1 MDYYERI
8 QHSIEFIEENLQ
20 NNISIKDI
28 SSKSCFSA
36 FHFQRLFQAITGFSV
51 QEYIRN
57 RRLSEAARLLKE
69 TNQNILHIAIAFQYG
84 SQEAFARAFL
94 QFFGVTPGRFR
105 KEEMELKKQN
115 KMDFL
120 AYQSKLDS
128 EFNMNKPVMTQL
140 NKFYIIGYEYQTN
153 LQSEEY
159 FTDIPLFYMDFGKKE
174 YYQQIPKRKAPHMAY
189 GVSTSFHDDGRFS
202 FVVGEEVEESDI
214 DLNEGF
220 VKIVIPEGRYAEFK
234 VSGSHEMVQNT
245 RRYIYGSWLPNSNY
259 ERTSGPDFEITD
271 VLHSNGPNDIK
282 MKIYIPIEE

>member
-57 RRLSEAARLLKE
+57 RRLSEAARLLKG

-105 KEEMELKKQN
+105 KEEVVLKKQN

-159 FTDIPLFYMDFGKKE
+159 FTDIPLFYMDFGKRSIINRFQREKHLIWLMV
-174 YYQQIPKRKAPHMAY
+174 YLLPFMMMA
-189 GVSTSFHDDGRFS
+189 VFR
-202 FVVGEEVEESDI
+202 
-214 DLNEGF
+214 L
-220 VKIVIPEGRYAEFK
+220 
-234 VSGSHEMVQNT
+234 
-245 RRYIYGSWLPNSNY
+245 W
-259 ERTSGPDFEITD
+259 
-271 VLHSNGPNDIK
+271 
-282 MKIYIPIEE
+282 

>member
-69 TNQNILHIAIAFQYG
+69 TKQNILHIAIAFQYG
-84 SQEAFARAFL
+84 SQEAFTRAFL

-105 KEEMELKKQN
+105 KEEMVLKQQN

-128 EFNMNKPVMTQL
+128 ELNMNKPVITQL
-140 NKFYIIGYEYQTN
+140 GNFYIIGYEYQTN
-153 LQSEEY
+153 LQNEEY
-159 FTDIPLFYMDFGKKE
+159 FTDIPLFYMDFGKRS
-174 YYQQIPKRKAPHMAY
+174 IINRFKRK
-189 GVSTSFHDDGRFS
+189 
-202 FVVGEEVEESDI
+202 
-214 DLNEGF
+214 
-220 VKIVIPEGRYAEFK
+220 
-234 VSGSHEMVQNT
+234 
-245 RRYIYGSWLPNSNY
+245 
-259 ERTSGPDFEITD
+259 
-271 VLHSNGPNDIK
+271 
-282 MKIYIPIEE
+282 